1 MVARRK
7 LHGADRRDA
16 QGVSALVNIDSL
28 RAGWT
33 VLNDLLG
40 ELREKEVF
48 IPDLTYAD
56 LRNSKMI
63 IEYLSGF
70 ESDLRNSDHADEK
83 LRFEMETKIMSLRE
97 TMMVWAE
104 DREGIGYRQVWE
116 DKFQKALSG
125 QTEYTEEEKTPIS
138 DIPREKDIGFFRI
151 RLPDEIPVEII
162 SELAEDCGVLISLD
176 GDRHLQVSGKKDCV
190 RDAMKRLGELFYG
203 DSRMMN

>member
-1 MVARRK
+1 MVTI
-7 LHGADRRDA
+7 
-16 QGVSALVNIDSL
+16 QGL

-33 VLNDLLG
+33 VLNNLLG
-40 ELREKEVF
+40 ELRENGVF

-56 LRNSKMI
+56 LRNSKMV
-63 IEYLSGF
+63 IEYLSSF
-70 ESDLRNSDHADEK
+70 QDDLKTPDHADQK
-83 LRFEMETKIMSLRE
+83 MRIEMETKIMSLRE

-104 DREGIGYRQVWE
+104 ERNGVGYRKVWE

-125 QTEYTEEEKTPIS
+125 EAKYVEESKTPIS

-176 GDRHLQVSGKKDCV
+176 GERHLQVSGKKDCV

-203 DSRMMN
+203 DSKLKD